1 MLKDKIEIKKKLK
14 EGKKQ
19 YFSEYY
25 FMRRCTIKSPHLLV
39 FFFNRIC
46 MIL

>member
-1 MLKDKIEIKKKLK
+1 MLKDKIEIKKKKLK

-25 FMRRCTIKSPHLLV
+25 FMRRGTIKSPHLLV
-39 FFFNRIC
+39 FF
-46 MIL
+46 